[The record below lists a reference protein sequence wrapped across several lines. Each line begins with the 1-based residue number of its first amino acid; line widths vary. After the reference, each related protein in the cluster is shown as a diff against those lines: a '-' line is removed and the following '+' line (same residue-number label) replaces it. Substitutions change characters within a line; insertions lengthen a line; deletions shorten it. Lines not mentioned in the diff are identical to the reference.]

1 MLLVGFFSRVLPG
14 WFWLLTLAVLRLL
27 PQVPCWEVV
36 AVPFFFKCLWHGR
49 AGQGMGTLNPCG
61 RVGPEAPSGGAT
73 DPPPAWMSF
82 AIV

>member
-36 AVPFFFKCLWHGR
+36 AVPFFSNASGTG
-49 AGQGMGTLNPCG
+49 GQG
-61 RVGPEAPSGGAT
+61 RV
-73 DPPPAWMSF
+73 W
-82 AIV
+82 VR